1 MFITIVDKNVKKID
15 IEEVSMHDFC
25 IGIMSN
31 NELLENYNLVGIHEF
46 AVEECI
52 DNTSLFHNTMEVY
65 DHFSFGIISLID
77 MFDIERMKRD
87 VGFILQK
94 NRLVFLTSEEV
105 CKEQLEEIILKAL
118 ERVQK
123 NITPERM
130 VMAILDRLLFR
141 GNEELMFTENI
152 MVVLEQQVSK
162 DHVAEEDTS
171 EELFSLR
178 KRISTLKSFYEQMI
192 DVGEGLQENIN
203 KIFEEDNLQYVKN
216 FTMKAERMKE
226 RCQSLN
232 ENLIHIWELLDA
244 SMNNKLNNTM
254 KVFTIISV
262 IFQPLTMITGWY
274 GMNFVN
280 MPELS
285 WEHGYL
291 YVIILNIIIVAVI
304 WFIFKKKKLL

>member
-1 MFITIVDKNVKKID
+1 MFVTIADKKVQEVDWKD
-15 IEEVSMHDFC
+15 VSLQEFY
-25 IGIMSN
+25 IGIMSDG
-31 NELLENYNLVGIHEF
+31 ELQENYRQVGIHEF

-52 DNTSLFHNTMEVY
+52 NNTSLFHNTMEVY
-65 DHFSFGIISLID
+65 DDFSFGIISIID
-77 MFDIERMKRD
+77 MFEVERMKKD

-94 NRLVFLTSEEV
+94 NRLLFLTSEEE
-105 CKEQLEEIILKAL
+105 CKEQLKEIIFKAL
-118 ERVQK
+118 EKVQL
-123 NITPERM
+123 NATPERM
-130 VMAILDRLLFR
+130 VTGILDRLLFH
-141 GNEELMFTENI
+141 GNEELMFTENV
-152 MVVLEQQVSK
+152 MLVLE
-162 DHVAEEDTS
+162 HEVAKVDQAEDTGA
-171 EELFSLR
+171 ELFNLR

-192 DVGEGLQENIN
+192 DVGECLQENTN
-203 KIFEEDNLQYVKN
+203 DIFEEDELRFVKN

-226 RCQSLN
+226 RSQSLN

-280 MPELS
+280 IPELS

-291 YVIILNIIIVAVI
+291 YVIILNVVIVAII
-304 WFIFKKKKLL
+304 WVVFKKKKLL

>member
-1 MFITIVDKNVKKID
+1 MFITIIDKKVQEID
-15 IEEVSMHDFC
+15 IRENPIKEFC
-25 IGIMSN
+25 VGIMSDC
-31 NELLENYNLVGIHEF
+31 ELQENYKQVGIDEF

-52 DNTSLFHNTMEVY
+52 NNNALFHNTIEVY
-65 DHFSFGIISLID
+65 DHFSFGTISIID
-77 MFDIERMKRD
+77 MFDVERMRKD

-94 NRLVFLTSEEV
+94 NRLLFITSEDE
-105 CKEQLEEIILKAL
+105 CKEQLEEIIRKSL
-118 ERVQK
+118 ERVQQ
-123 NITPERM
+123 NATPERI
-130 VMAILDRLLFR
+130 VTGILDRLLFK
-141 GNEELMFTENI
+141 GNEELIFTENV
-152 MVVLEQQVSK
+152 MVVLEQE
-162 DHVAEEDTS
+162 VAKEEQDEDTS
-171 EELFSLR
+171 AELFGLR

-192 DVGEGLQENIN
+192 DVGECLQENTN
-203 KIFEEDNLQYVKN
+203 DIFEEEELRFVKN

-226 RCQSLN
+226 RSQNLN

-285 WEHGYL
+285 WEQGYL
-291 YVIILNIIIVAVI
+291 YVIILNILIVAII

>member
-1 MFITIVDKNVKKID
+1 MFVTIIDKKVREID
-15 IEEVSMHDFC
+15 IRENPIQEFC
-25 IGIMSN
+25 VGIMSDC
-31 NELLENYNLVGIHEF
+31 ELQENYKQVGIDEF

-52 DNTSLFHNTMEVY
+52 NNNALFHNTIEVY
-65 DHFSFGIISLID
+65 DHFSFGIISIID
-77 MFDIERMKRD
+77 MFDVERMRKD
-87 VGFILQK
+87 VGLILQK
-94 NRLVFLTSEEV
+94 NRLLFITSEDE
-105 CKEQLEEIILKAL
+105 CKEQLEEIIRKSL
-118 ERVQK
+118 ERVQQ
-123 NITPERM
+123 NATPERI
-130 VMAILDRLLFR
+130 VTGILNSLLFK
-141 GNEELMFTENI
+141 GNEELIFTENV
-152 MVVLEQQVSK
+152 MVVLEQE
-162 DHVAEEDTS
+162 VAREEQDEDTS
-171 EELFSLR
+171 AELFGLR

-192 DVGEGLQENIN
+192 DVGECLQENTN
-203 KIFEEDNLQYVKN
+203 DFFEEEELRFVKK

-226 RCQSLN
+226 RSQNLN

-280 MPELS
+280 IPELS

-291 YVIILNIIIVAVI
+291 YVIILNILIVAII

>member
-1 MFITIVDKNVKKID
+1 MFITIIDKKVQEID
-15 IEEVSMHDFC
+15 IRENPIKEFC
-25 IGIMSN
+25 VGIMSDF
-31 NELLENYNLVGIHEF
+31 ELQENYKQVGIDEF

-52 DNTSLFHNTMEVY
+52 NNNALFHNTIEVY
-65 DHFSFGIISLID
+65 DHFSFGIISIID
-77 MFDIERMKRD
+77 MFDVERMRKD

-94 NRLVFLTSEEV
+94 NRLLFITSEDE
-105 CKEQLEEIILKAL
+105 CKEQLEEIIRKSL
-118 ERVQK
+118 ERVQQ
-123 NITPERM
+123 NATPERI
-130 VMAILDRLLFR
+130 VTGILDRLLFK
-141 GNEELMFTENI
+141 GNEELIFTENV
-152 MVVLEQQVSK
+152 MVVLEQE
-162 DHVAEEDTS
+162 VAKEEQDEDTS
-171 EELFSLR
+171 AELFGLR

-192 DVGEGLQENIN
+192 DVGECLQENTN
-203 KIFEEDNLQYVKN
+203 DIFEEEELRFVKN

-226 RCQSLN
+226 RSQNLN

-291 YVIILNIIIVAVI
+291 YVIILNILIVAII

>member
-1 MFITIVDKNVKKID
+1 
-15 IEEVSMHDFC
+15 
-25 IGIMSN
+25 
-31 NELLENYNLVGIHEF
+31 
-46 AVEECI
+46 
-52 DNTSLFHNTMEVY
+52 
-65 DHFSFGIISLID
+65 
-77 MFDIERMKRD
+77 MFDVERMRKD

-94 NRLVFLTSEEV
+94 NRLLFITSEDE
-105 CKEQLEEIILKAL
+105 CKEQLEEIIRKSL
-118 ERVQK
+118 ERVQQ
-123 NITPERM
+123 NATPERI
-130 VMAILDRLLFR
+130 VTGILNSLLFK
-141 GNEELMFTENI
+141 GNEELIFTENV
-152 MVVLEQQVSK
+152 MVVLEQE
-162 DHVAEEDTS
+162 VAREEQDEDTS
-171 EELFSLR
+171 AELFGLR

-192 DVGEGLQENIN
+192 DVGECLQENTN
-203 KIFEEDNLQYVKN
+203 DFFEEEELRFVKN

-226 RCQSLN
+226 RSQNLN

-280 MPELS
+280 IPELS

-291 YVIILNIIIVAVI
+291 YVIILNILIVAII